1 MKAYT
6 INYAENTITVTK
18 KFMEAAGIIGSYA
31 FNQMKVLRTM
41 GMAIITRDSKS
52 RNTQKVTYEQM
63 LQYINCVENRSFY
76 LSRFEAVRE
85 EAKSKKV
92 PYVRVLEWFSETFP
106 TFDDKPVFNERN
118 EIIVPSVDYLKEVSR
133 SEIKPAA

>member
-18 KFMEAAGIIGSYA
+18 KFMDNAGIIGSAA
-31 FNQMKVLRTM
+31 FNEMKVLREM
-41 GMAIITRDSKS
+41 GMVIIVRDSKP
-52 RNTQKVTYEQM
+52 RNSQKVTYAQM

-76 LSRFEAVRE
+76 MSRFEAVRE

-92 PYVRVLEWFSETFP
+92 PYVRVLEWFNETFP
-106 TFDDKPVFNERN
+106 TFNDKPEFNERN
-118 EIIVPSVDYLKEVSR
+118 EIIVPSVDYLEEVSR

>member
-18 KFMEAAGIIGSYA
+18 KFMDNAGIIGSAA
-31 FNQMKVLRTM
+31 FNEMKVLREM
-41 GMAIITRDSKS
+41 GMVIIVRDSKP
-52 RNTQKVTYEQM
+52 RNSQKVTYAQM

-76 LSRFEAVRE
+76 MSRFEAVRE

-92 PYVRVLEWFSETFP
+92 PYVRVLEWFNETFP
-106 TFDDKPVFNERN
+106 TFNDKPEFNERN
-118 EIIVPSVDYLKEVSR
+118 EIIVPSVDYLEEVSR
-133 SEIKPAA
+133 SEIKSAA

>member
-18 KFMEAAGIIGSYA
+18 KFMDNAGIIGSAA
-31 FNQMKVLRTM
+31 FNEMKVLR
-41 GMAIITRDSKS
+41 GMEMVIIVRDSKP
-52 RNTQKVTYEQM
+52 RTTHKVTYAQM

-76 LSRFEAVRE
+76 MSRFEAVRE
-85 EAKSKKV
+85 EAKSKKF
-92 PYVRVLEWFSETFP
+92 PYARVLEWFKETFP
-106 TFDDKPVFNERN
+106 SFYDKPEFNERN
-118 EIIVPSVDYLKEVSR
+118 EIIVSSPDYTE